1 MGKWLESVTMNIPY
15 TRPYTN
21 YMMIMMVKDGIK
33 S

>member
-15 TRPYTN
+15 TRPYMN
-21 YMMIMMVKDGIK
+21 YMMVKDGIK